1 MLADPAYRE
10 RPVPCS
16 PMRTRA
22 PAVLALV
29 LAVLAGL
36 VPAGT
41 AAPSPTPEVAV
52 EPDTPVFSLRRVPG
66 YVSRVV
72 ADRRL
77 STDLERALDD
87 RVLGGARERTCL
99 AVSGPG
105 GSPAFARRPE
115 LSLIPASTL
124 KILTAVVALARI
136 GPDARLTTE
145 VRASAPPRDG
155 VVGDLW
161 LVGGGDPLLATA
173 DFAVD
178 AGYAGQPR
186 LATPMEALA
195 DRVVNAGVRRVEG
208 RILGDESRYDDRRLV
223 PSWNPRYIAGFEVS
237 PLSALVVNKN
247 LLVGTRA
254 FGPPPPA
261 HAAAVLATLL
271 RARGVAVGATGEG
284 AAPAGSVR
292 VTAIDSPPLAEVV
305 GEVLQHSDNLGAE
318 MLVKELG
325 VRFGGSGSTVAGL
338 QVVRDHLVGMGVALD
353 GLTAVDGSGLDRS
366 DRLSCDILQRVLG
379 AVGDESDLSRVFP
392 VAGSEGTLY
401 RRFFNT
407 PAAGKVRAKTGSL
420 EGVAALSGWTTAAS
434 GRSIRFSLLANELP
448 SAQVG
453 AALQDK
459 VVNALARYPQAPPP
473 EEIGPRPPRV
483 PGTPGAPG
491 A

>member
-1 MLADPAYRE
+1 MP
-10 RPVPCS
+10 
-16 PMRTRA
+16 TRA
-22 PAVLALV
+22 LTV
-29 LAVLAGL
+29 LAVALAVLTGP
-36 VPAGT
+36 VAT
-41 AAPSPTPEVAV
+41 AASSPSPEPRATV
-52 EPDTPVFSLRRVPG
+52 ELDTPVFSLRRLPG

-77 STDLERALDD
+77 SADLARALDD
-87 RVLGGARERTCL
+87 PVLGGARERTCL
-99 AVSGPG
+99 AVAGPG
-105 GSPAFARRPE
+105 GSPVFARRPE

-124 KILTAVVALARI
+124 KILTGAVALARI

-155 VVGDLW
+155 VVADLW
-161 LVGGGDPLLATA
+161 LVGGGDPLLSTA

-208 RILGDESRYDDRRLV
+208 GILGDESRYDTQRLV

-261 HAAAVLATLL
+261 HAAAVLASLL

-284 AAPAGSVR
+284 AAPAGSVL
-292 VTAIDSPPLAEVV
+292 VTTIESPPLSEVV
-305 GEVLQHSDNLGAE
+305 GEVLQHSDNVGAE

-325 VRFGGSGSTVAGL
+325 FRFGGSGSTAAGL
-338 QVVRDHLVGMGVALD
+338 EVVRGHLAGMGVALD
-353 GLTAVDGSGLDRS
+353 GLTAVDGSGLDRA
-366 DRLSCDILQRVLG
+366 DRLTCEILQGVLA
-379 AVGDESDLSRVFP
+379 AVGDDSDLSRVFP
-392 VAGSEGTLY
+392 VAGGEGTLY
-401 RRFFNT
+401 RRFLNT

-420 EGVAALSGWTTAAS
+420 QGVAALSGWTTAAS
-434 GRSIRFSLLANELP
+434 GRPIRFSLLANELP
-448 SAQVG
+448 SALVG

-459 VVNALARYPQAPPP
+459 VVNALALYPQAPLPG
-473 EEIGPRPPRV
+473 EIGPRPPRV
-483 PGTPGAPG
+483 PGA
-491 A
+491 